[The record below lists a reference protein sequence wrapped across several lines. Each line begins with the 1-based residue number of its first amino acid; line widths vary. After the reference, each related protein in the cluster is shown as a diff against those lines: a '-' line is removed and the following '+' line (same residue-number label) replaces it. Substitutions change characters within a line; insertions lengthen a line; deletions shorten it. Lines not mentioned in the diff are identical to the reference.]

1 MLFVLTRKINCFGQ
15 HWCLSA
21 DQRGQPATNTLPI
34 QRCTLSSTGG
44 QPKKSRRLWRV
55 GKAVK
60 VVSQLFVWRDN
71 DLDIGYPTDVKH
83 VAHIGWDGPSI
94 DGPGW
99 VCGLSLYTHNLFYFL
114 ISS

>member
-1 MLFVLTRKINCFGQ
+1 MLFVSTRKINCFGQ

-60 VVSQLFVWRDN
+60 VISQLFGTPVHATPLLN
-71 DLDIGYPTDVKH
+71 QLYHKFMQHVGNLGILDIF
-83 VAHIGWDGPSI
+83 I
-94 DGPGW
+94 
-99 VCGLSLYTHNLFYFL
+99 LSF
-114 ISS
+114 